1 MEVTTTTNSET
12 VTKTTIENASIPET
26 TSMLKDVK
34 RSAFLEDDITP
45 PTDRYNLVYIIV
57 LLHGIGMF
65 FIKKVLIF

>member
-12 VTKTTIENASIPET
+12 VTKTTIKNAAIPET
-26 TSMLKDVK
+26 TLMLKDVE
-34 RSAFLEDDITP
+34 RSAFLEDHITP